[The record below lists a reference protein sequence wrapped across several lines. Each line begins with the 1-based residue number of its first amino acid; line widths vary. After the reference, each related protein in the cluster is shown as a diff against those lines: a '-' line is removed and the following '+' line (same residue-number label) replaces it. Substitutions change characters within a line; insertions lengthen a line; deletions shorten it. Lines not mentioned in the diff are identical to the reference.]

1 MNLAAENQVWAT
13 VNHQGVTAILLY
25 KFWSIR
31 GEGMRKQR
39 KGAANDEKDRAE
51 TRFVSM
57 GILPL

>member
-31 GEGMRKQR
+31 GEAMRK
-39 KGAANDEKDRAE
+39 
-51 TRFVSM
+51 
-57 GILPL
+57 